1 MGKIVSLISGVWKT
15 GQPYTCKTVKL
26 AQCITPYTKTP
37 KWIEDLHL
45 RPKTIKLLIDNISI
59 KLFDTGLGYIYIY
72 IYIHTHIYTYTYT
85 FIYVQIYIFN
95 LTPKVKET
103 KIK

>member
-15 GQPYTCKTVKL
+15 GQPYTCKIVKL
-26 AQCITPYTKTP
+26 AHCITPFTKTA

-72 IYIHTHIYTYTYT
+72 IYTHTY
-85 FIYVQIYIFN
+85 IYIYIYICAN
-95 LTPKVKET
+95 
-103 KIK
+103 IHI

>member
-15 GQPYTCKTVKL
+15 GQPYTCKIVKL
-26 AQCITPYTKTP
+26 AHCITPFTKTA

-72 IYIHTHIYTYTYT
+72 IYTHIHTYTYT
-85 FIYVQIYIFN
+85 FIYVQTYIFN